1 MKDLSLYLSVKP
13 TETMSLNLDFHNF
26 WLAQDEDAWYNDN
39 GTVVRPGVASG
50 LATTRVAQEVDFHM
64 KLTMAKYVK
73 FWAGWSH
80 VFAGPYVRQTSTAG
94 TDTDMNWF
102 FAQMVVDF

>member
-1 MKDLSLYLSVKP
+1 MYLQFKP
-13 TETMSLNLDFHNF
+13 TDTMSINLDFHNF

-39 GTVVRPGVASG
+39 GTVVRAGVASG
-50 LATTRVAQEVDFHM
+50 IPTTRVAQEIDLHV
-64 KLTMAKYVK
+64 KATVAKYVK

-80 VFAGPYVRQTSTAG
+80 VFAGPYIRQTVGAG

-102 FAQMVVDF
+102 FIQMVVDF